1 MTLPK
6 DQRVKAR
13 DIKAVVCEGA
23 LAKKA
28 SVGAKGQSIVATF
41 QTQDVINVPAGAGVA
56 FAVNAIVEIQGQ
68 KVSFEGLETI
78 KTTR

>member
-1 MTLPK
+1 
-6 DQRVKAR
+6 
-13 DIKAVVCEGA
+13 
-23 LAKKA
+23 
-28 SVGAKGQSIVATF
+28 
-41 QTQDVINVPAGAGVA
+41 VPAGAGVA